1 MAYQTLETAIQV
13 DDDVMQLLL
22 ALGAP
27 PNIALKSSLGKYV
40 ESSSRRTIL
49 DWTEYAINYVTKQI
63 QKLGTSKPTSRMDVD
78 KKSRKKSFKAFLKNW
93 RKSQADSKDIQ
104 RQEKRAKRDDLRK
117 LEAFKDTKTYLEEVR
132 RLLKARGAKTW
143 KEVYPD
149 IESTASPNYSGDY
162 ESDDGSDDDD
172 EKKSEETSYLYI
184 TTEYSRQFVPQHM
197 VSDYDE
203 LYEACYAGDDAKIQK
218 LCLPAEGAGDK
229 DKDKKRLLN
238 ISVFINDKTLG
249 PYSKAGKKKRTF
261 FPDSS
266 GLSSLETF
274 QDSRLYL
281 LLWLQENGQPR
292 N

>member
-13 DDDVMQLLL
+13 NDDVVQLLL

-40 ESSSRRTIL
+40 ESRGRRTIL
-49 DWTEYAINYVTKQI
+49 DRVEYAINYVTKQI
-63 QKLGTSKPTSRMDVD
+63 QKLETSKATSRMDVD

-93 RKSQADSKDIQ
+93 QKSQVDSKDTQ
-104 RQEKRAKRDDLRK
+104 WQENKAKREDLRK
-117 LEAFKDTKTYLEEVR
+117 LGAFKDAKTYLEEVR

-143 KEVYPD
+143 NDVYPD
-149 IESTASPNYSGDY
+149 VESTAKPNHSGDY
-162 ESDDGSDDDD
+162 ESDSDSDHDD

-238 ISVFINDKTLG
+238 ISVFIHDKMFG
-249 PYSKAGKKKRTF
+249 PYSKAGKKKET
-261 FPDSS
+261 DSL
-266 GLSSLETF
+266 GLHSYGTF